1 LKDYNNNMF
10 SKDDFNER
18 RVLSEKIEI
27 GIRQS
32 ENGEVI
38 TEAEIETEI
47 KKWFVKT
54 ELSGKRNIS

>member
-1 LKDYNNNMF
+1 MF